1 MTLFDKIV
9 QKKIPANI
17 IYEDDLALAFRD
29 IAPVAPTH
37 FLVIPKD
44 RKGLSGLSKATDDHA
59 HLLGHLLIVAAKVAA
74 QEGLTEGYR
83 AVINDGKFGSKTSF
97 QSHFVLY
104 RSKCVPLP
112 HSCNWREATL
122 MASRCLIAGGAASYF
137 MKINV

>member
-17 IYEDDLALAFRD
+17 IYEDELALAFRD

-44 RKGLSGLSKATDDHA
+44 RKGLSGLSKANEGHA
-59 HLLGHLLIVAAKVAA
+59 QLLGHLLVVAAKVAA

-83 AVINDGKFGSKTSF
+83 AVINDGKFGSKTSSK
-97 QSHFVLY
+97 SHFNSY
-104 RSKCVPLP
+104 RSKCVSLP
-112 HSCNWREATL
+112 YSCNWGKATL
-122 MASRCLIAGGAASYF
+122 MASRCLKKSFID
-137 MKINV
+137 